1 MIYPAPWAPGFFHN
15 PAIAMIRMLGQ
26 FLLLLCSVLLTAAPP
41 PALPVVRVAAP
52 EGMDATVQ
60 VGELV
65 LREAY
70 RRIGYEMQLEK
81 LPSLRSLAVVDAG
94 KYDAELGRIAG
105 MEQQYSNLRVVPTSP
120 LSLTVAA
127 LTLKPEIVV
136 RDWEDLRGWRV
147 AAQRGVKVV
156 EARTAGM
163 DVSFATTPDAMVRM
177 LLAGRVDV
185 VLGSPISMPAVL
197 AGMRQRGELA
207 ADTRLL
213 EREFY
218 SMPVY
223 HYVHTRNTHLIVPL
237 EQALLAMRKD
247 GFIDRALQQVTAQQ
261 VDNALGK
268 HKP

>member
-1 MIYPAPWAPGFFHN
+1 
-15 PAIAMIRMLGQ
+15 MIRMLGQ
-26 FLLLLCSVLLTAAPP
+26 VLLLLCSVLLAAAPP
-41 PALPVVRVAAP
+41 PAQPVVRVAAP

-105 MEQQYSNLRVVPTSP
+105 MEQQYSNLRIVPTSP

-147 AAQRGVKVV
+147 AAQRGLKVV
-156 EARTAGM
+156 EAKTAGM

-185 VLGSPISMPAVL
+185 VLGSPISMPAIL

-207 ADTRLL
+207 ADTRLM

-223 HYVHTRNTHLIVPL
+223 HYVHARNTHLIVPL

-247 GFIDRALQQVTAQQ
+247 GFIDRALRQVTAQQ